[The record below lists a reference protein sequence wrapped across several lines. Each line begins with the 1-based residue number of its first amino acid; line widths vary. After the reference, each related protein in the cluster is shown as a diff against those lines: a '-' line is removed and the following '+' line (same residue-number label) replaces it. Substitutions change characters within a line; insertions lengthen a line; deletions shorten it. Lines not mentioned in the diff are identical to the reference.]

1 MLDLACSLQVQYGL
15 KADLLTMEME
25 GQQTYYITNSTGYTV
40 APFTNNYYLSPSL
53 HHVLLQGLQPNTVY
67 FYK

>member
-1 MLDLACSLQVQYGL
+1 MRILQVQFGL
-15 KADLLTMEME
+15 MADKLLLETE
-25 GQQTYYITNSTGYTV
+25 GTQTYYITNSTGYTV

-53 HHVLLQGLQPNTVY
+53 HHVLLQNLLPDTVY